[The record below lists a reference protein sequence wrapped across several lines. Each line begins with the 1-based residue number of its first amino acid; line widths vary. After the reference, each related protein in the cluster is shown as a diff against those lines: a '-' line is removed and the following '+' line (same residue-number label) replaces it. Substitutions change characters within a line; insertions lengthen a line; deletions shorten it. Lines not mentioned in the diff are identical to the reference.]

1 MPIYISLV
9 KWTDQGAKG
18 AKDAL
23 TRTERGPAAVEQAG
37 GRMIGS
43 WFTQG
48 QYDAVIVTEWPDDE
62 SASAGALMLEMA
74 GNARTETMRAYT
86 REDMQRILDKLP

>member
-1 MPIYISLV
+1 LV

-18 AKDAL
+18 AKDIL
-23 TRTERGPAAVEQAG
+23 SRTEQGPSMTEQAG
-37 GRMIGS
+37 GRRIGS

-48 QYDAVIVTEWPDDE
+48 QYDAVIINEWPDDE
-62 SASAGALMLEMA
+62 TASAAAIGLGII